1 MLKVN
6 DNSLQRLLN
15 YNGYFTI
22 PFLEEDTIA
31 AIKKIYYQNFQD
43 QNTLFYATS
52 FHPDFTLK
60 QKVNNEIIGLLQSK
74 IDYYFSDYKILGSSF
89 LKKKPNENNPLPLHQ
104 DWTVTDEEK
113 YGSFTIWIP
122 LQDTDK
128 NNGALRIIP
137 TSHHL
142 ENNFRAP
149 SLPVSFEK
157 ERQLFEKYLIPL
169 PLKKGTAFVFN
180 QKLMHASFSNSS
192 NEERLALTIGIAPKD
207 ASLFMLYFDKNK
219 NEVHQYSMPDDMF
232 LHYPEIIEKPLI
244 GTIEKSFSYIPKTYT
259 EKNFIVDRYNKRKN
273 ESTMLPLFKDN
284 DHQSFFV
291 KNGYIKLPALN
302 ESEIQSLKEFLFD
315 SGIKKETDYGFY
327 VGMDHEN
334 KNLVAEMMQKIE
346 TVCMPKVAPYLQD
359 YQLITAS
366 YVIKDPNP
374 KGVVPPHQD
383 WTFVE
388 DETQHCSV
396 TCWIALVDTDMQNGC
411 LGVIK
416 GSNHFFE
423 SVRPSPSPQVP
434 SPLAKHMFS
443 LFPYFSLLPMKAG
456 EMLIFDNRTFHA
468 SPPNTT
474 SEPRLAVGLSI
485 TQKSASLCHYY
496 LKPGTK
502 NTLLKYKVDESFFR
516 KYDNGTLSKMYNEG
530 KVIEDYALIN
540 EIPFVWQ
547 DLSKDEMK
555 NMVESNGNVYNE
567 ALTNHM
573 KKLFGDY
580 MKQSAKEK
588 IVGFFKKIL
597 PV

>member
-6 DNSLQRLLN
+6 NNRLQTLLN
-15 YNGYFTI
+15 NNGYFTM
-22 PFLEEDTIA
+22 PFLEEEMIA
-31 AIKKIYYQNFQD
+31 AVKNIYYQNFQD
-43 QNTLFYATS
+43 QETLFYATS
-52 FHPDFTLK
+52 FHPDFALK
-60 QKVNNEIIGLLQSK
+60 QKVNNEIIALLEHK
-74 IDYYFSDYKILGSSF
+74 INTHFSDFKILGSSF

-113 YGSFTIWIP
+113 DGSFTIWIP
-122 LQDTDK
+122 LQDTTID
-128 NNGALRIIP
+128 NGAISVIP
-137 TSHHL
+137 ASHHL

-157 ERQLFEKYLIPL
+157 DRTNFEKYLIPL

-180 QKLMHASFSNSS
+180 QKLMHASFPNKS
-192 NEERLALTIGIAPKD
+192 NEERLVLTIGLAPKD
-207 ASLFMLYFDKNK
+207 AALFMLYFDKSK
-219 NEVHQYSMPDDMF
+219 NELHQYAMPDDMF
-232 LHYPEIIEKPLI
+232 LHYPEIIEKPEI
-244 GTIEKSFSYIPKTYT
+244 GTLSKSFSYIPKTYS
-259 EKNFIVDRYNKRKN
+259 EKEFLKDRYNKRINK
-273 ESTMLPLFKDN
+273 SAMQPLFKDN
-284 DHQSFFV
+284 EHQSFFS

-302 ESEIQSLKEFLFD
+302 ETEIKTLKDFLFD

-396 TCWIALVDTDMQNGC
+396 TCWIALVDVDMQNGC
-411 LGVIK
+411 LGVIE

-423 SVRPSPSPQVP
+423 SVRPSPSPQAP
-434 SPLAKHMFS
+434 SPLAKHLFS
-443 LFPYFSLLPMKAG
+443 LFPYFKLLPMKAG

-474 SEPRLAVGLSI
+474 NEPRLAVGLSF
-485 TQKSASLCHYY
+485 TQKDASLCHYY
-496 LKPGTK
+496 LKPNTK
-502 NTLLKYKVDESFFR
+502 DTLLKYKVDESFFK

-530 KVIEDYALIN
+530 KTIEDFELLG

-547 DLSKDEMK
+547 DLSKEAMK
-555 NMVESNGNVYNE
+555 NMVESTGNVYNE
-567 ALTNHM
+567 ELTNHM

-588 IVGFFKKIL
+588 IVGFFKKLL